1 MTDRE
6 IAKVHA
12 RVVARSWA
20 NNTDDK
26 SRIVLEQ
33 AGEAMRFVR
42 GEINALREMV
52 LDRDARLVRQALH
65 LERAELEAEA
75 MRRAA
80 FGGQKG
86 GSA

>member
-20 NNTDDK
+20 SNTDDK
-26 SRIVLEQ
+26 SRVVLED
-33 AGEAMRFVR
+33 AADAMRFVR
-42 GEINALREMV
+42 GEIKALR
-52 LDRDARLVRQALH
+52 ARLASQAVE
-65 LERAELEAEA
+65 LERAEADNERLYDL
-75 MRRAA
+75 A

-86 GSA
+86 GAA